1 MSIHVV
7 RVCGD
12 QHIYNDN
19 HSSRDDALSLAE
31 THHRS
36 AFLLDL
42 LDHRPIIRPLRIQRR
57 RFLRVPSD
65 PDQGTMSGSISDVG
79 HVVEEGD
86 FETVGVLS
94 DCVAK
99 RVQQDPSWSVKHDN
113 NGVWSTVYG
122 LPRAEWDSGTH

>member
-1 MSIHVV
+1 MMWL
-7 RVCGD
+7 R
-12 QHIYNDN
+12 
-19 HSSRDDALSLAE
+19 LK

-36 AFLLDL
+36 PFLLDL
-42 LDHRPIIRPLRIQRR
+42 LDHRPIVRPLRIQSR

-94 DCVAK
+94 DYEAK
-99 RVQQDPSWSVKHDN
+99 RVQ
-113 NGVWSTVYG
+113 
-122 LPRAEWDSGTH
+122 

>member
-79 HVVEEGD
+79 HIVQEGD

-94 DCVAK
+94 DYEAK
-99 RVQQDPSWSVKHDN
+99 RVQQDPSWSVNHGN
-113 NGVWSTVYG
+113 NGVRCTASQDAG
-122 LPRAEWDSGTH
+122 RESGTY